1 VPGNTDTV
9 SAFRTQLTRHWF
21 KALRRR
27 SQRDRM
33 NWQRMG
39 RIANRWLPEVRV
51 MHPFPETRLA
61 ART

>member
-1 VPGNTDTV
+1 VPGNTDRI
-9 SAFRTQLTRHWF
+9 SAFRTQLTRERF

-39 RIANRWLPEVRV
+39 RIAARWLPQVRV
-51 MHPFPETRLA
+51 THPFPTVRLA
-61 ART
+61 ARP